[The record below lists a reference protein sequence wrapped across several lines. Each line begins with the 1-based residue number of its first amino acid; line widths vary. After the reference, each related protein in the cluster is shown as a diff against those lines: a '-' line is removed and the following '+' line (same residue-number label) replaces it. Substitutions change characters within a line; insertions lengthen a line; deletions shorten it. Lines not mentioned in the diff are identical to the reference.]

1 MEEQKEEQK
10 EWPLINAA
18 TILISMG
25 LLIIVLL
32 LLALCGYNISP
43 KDYWARPVLFPLLLC
58 VSAWLYLAATK
69 VAAKYREYKNK
80 KAKKTEGRHCFWGA
94 YPRPCTEQC
103 MEEKKSASIEEL
115 AEAIVLIACNV
126 PSRQIDIDFINDFA
140 GKSIDEPI
148 FNSCINEIIIFRAA
162 ISSLLSL
169 IRYKNHPQY
178 SIIADV
184 LGKRL
189 YELFNNFPELWEL
202 RLHQYGDAFADE
214 NPIETV
220 STMLQFILEQT
231 IARTDYNILFLR
243 HLKDIAKLSAYPS
256 YQQQMRCAIFV
267 GSFIHFFTTWINGW
281 EITTVR

>member
-1 MEEQKEEQK
+1 MEEQKGEQEK
-10 EWPLINAA
+10 YPRGAIF
-18 TILISMG
+18 LIS
-25 LLIIVLL
+25 IVLTAIVYV
-32 LLALCGYNISP
+32 LLARYGYDLGSEKGYP
-43 KDYWARPVLFPLLLC
+43 GLWLWLLMFGLT
-58 VSAWLYLAATK
+58 SWGYEAATK

-80 KAKKTEGRHCFWGA
+80 KAKKTEGRHCFLGA
-94 YPRPCTEQC
+94 YPPPCTEQC
-103 MEEKKSASIEEL
+103 KEEKKSASIEEL

-231 IARTDYNILFLR
+231 IARTDFNILFLR